1 MTREELEIVIN
12 DTTLSQDTRDDAKGQ
27 LANAY
32 DLVGNGALITIAGAP
47 NATAVTIPAATDK
60 PDTGAGTKTYQF
72 VVSTTEGDFQAVVSV
87 PDVNTLN
94 GKNQSVAYSVKSAA
108 GTVTNAEV
116 LKSIVSLIAS
126 INKQIQAL
134 QKLILRR

>member
-1 MTREELEIVIN
+1 M
-12 DTTLSQDTRDDAKGQ
+12 
-27 LANAY
+27 
-32 DLVGNGALITIAGAP
+32 ITIAGAP

-72 VVSTTEGDFQAVVSV
+72 VVGTTEGDFQAVVSV
-87 PDVNTLN
+87 ADVNALN
-94 GKNQSVAYSVKSAA
+94 GANQTVAYSVKSAT

-116 LKSIVSLIAS
+116 LKSIVALIAS

-134 QKLILRR
+134 QKLILKR